1 MDSSWPLATFRIG
14 PARKSSPFDLI
25 IYPLLS
31 TLVRS
36 RWRDIGLA
44 FFAFWLTL
52 TSSRSYPLCQRLFMR
67 GFRFRSTLKKWPTR
81 KACVVDKRVGWV
93 LAKCFFFFR
102 FHGPKY
108 PGYQR
113 FILACDYELRRP
125 RAEDTSGEAARE
137 NNVVPR
143 VTRSMKTQKTTWPIS
158 SHHACQHACF
168 SHRSLF
174 KTWPKPETA
183 HEKPL
188 AQGRTE
194 TKSRSI
200 KTLRKARPI
209 SSHHAR
215 STMHVLISYLTFN
228 KFICYNEF

>member
-93 LAKCFFFFR
+93 LAKFFFFFSFSWTEIPWLPEVYSCVR
-102 FHGPKY
+102 LRASSAAGRGHERRSRERK
-108 PGYQR
+108 QR
-113 FILACDYELRRP
+113 GTQGISVYDNAKNNLANIQPSCLSTRMLF
-125 RAEDTSGEAARE
+125 AQ
-137 NNVVPR
+137 
-143 VTRSMKTQKTTWPIS
+143 VT
-158 SHHACQHACF
+158 F
-168 SHRSLF
+168 
-174 KTWPKPETA
+174 
-183 HEKPL
+183 
-188 AQGRTE
+188 
-194 TKSRSI
+194 
-200 KTLRKARPI
+200 
-209 SSHHAR
+209 
-215 STMHVLISYLTFN
+215 
-228 KFICYNEF
+228 

>member
-44 FFAFWLTL
+44 FFAFWFTL

-93 LAKCFFFFR
+93 LAKCFFFFSFSWTEIPLLPEVYSCVR
-102 FHGPKY
+102 LRASSTAGRGHERRSRERK
-108 PGYQR
+108 QR
-113 FILACDYELRRP
+113 GTQGISVYENAKNNLANIQPSCLSTRMLF
-125 RAEDTSGEAARE
+125 AQ
-137 NNVVPR
+137 
-143 VTRSMKTQKTTWPIS
+143 VT
-158 SHHACQHACF
+158 F
-168 SHRSLF
+168 
-174 KTWPKPETA
+174 
-183 HEKPL
+183 
-188 AQGRTE
+188 
-194 TKSRSI
+194 
-200 KTLRKARPI
+200 
-209 SSHHAR
+209 
-215 STMHVLISYLTFN
+215 
-228 KFICYNEF
+228 

>member
-25 IYPLLS
+25 IYPLLF

-93 LAKCFFFFR
+93 LAKVFFFVFMDR
-102 FHGPKY
+102 NT
-108 PGYQR
+108 
-113 FILACDYELRRP
+113 LATRGLFLR
-125 RAEDTSGEAARE
+125 ATTSGEAARE

-143 VTRSMKTQKTTWPIS
+143 VSRSMKTQKTTWPIS

>member
-93 LAKCFFFFR
+93 LAKCFFFFVFMDR
-102 FHGPKY
+102 NTLATRGLFLRATTSFVDRGPRTRAATPREKTTWY
-108 PGYQR
+108 PGYLGLWKRKKQLGQYPAIMLVNTHAFR
-113 FILACDYELRRP
+113 TGHFLRLHRNRKP
-125 RAEDTSGEAARE
+125 RMKSRW
-137 NNVVPR
+137 PR
-143 VTRSMKTQKTTWPIS
+143 VGPKRS
-158 SHHACQHACF
+158 
-168 SHRSLF
+168 
-174 KTWPKPETA
+174 
-183 HEKPL
+183 
-188 AQGRTE
+188 QGQSKR
-194 TKSRSI
+194 
-200 KTLRKARPI
+200 
-209 SSHHAR
+209 
-215 STMHVLISYLTFN
+215 
-228 KFICYNEF
+228 

>member
-93 LAKCFFFFR
+93 LAKCFFFFVFMDR
-102 FHGPKY
+102 NTLATRGLFLRATTSFVGRGPRTRAAKPREKTTWY
-108 PGYQR
+108 PGYLGLWKR
-113 FILACDYELRRP
+113 
-125 RAEDTSGEAARE
+125 
-137 NNVVPR
+137 
-143 VTRSMKTQKTTWPIS
+143 KKTTWPIS

-174 KTWPKPETA
+174 KTSPKPETA

-200 KTLRKARPI
+200 KTLRKARPM